1 VTDLPHILASPESAR
16 MRARKGLDSNSPKR
30 RGPHRKIAPTTVL
43 GRAEN
48 YRWILQQVWD
58 SVWPSLS
65 GAQSPEDIIKAMEN
79 ARPYDREFVPC
90 AAAILGILKEKR
102 FPKRR
107 KARAN
112 FIADSIAGIPNVSPR
127 RSRDICV
134 EERARRKRAHH
145 IIRYE
150 FYIVCSCGRKGHSIN
165 HACPKCGAE
174 IQIQPDLG
182 SAFA

>member
-1 VTDLPHILASPESAR
+1 VAELPPICGFAESMR
-16 MRARKGLDSNSPKR
+16 MEAKKGLDSNSPKP
-30 RGPHRKIAPTTVL
+30 RGPHRQIEPTTVL
-43 GRAEN
+43 GRADN

-65 GAQSPEDIIKAMEN
+65 GAQSPEDIIKALEN
-79 ARPYDREFVPC
+79 ARPYDREFVPW
-90 AAAILGILKEKR
+90 AAAILGILKEER

-150 FYIVCSCGRKGHSIN
+150 FYIVCSCGRKGHSVN
-165 HACPKCGAE
+165 HACPKCRAE